1 MFINYLFCFFR
12 LSPLVFLVDKACVV
26 PAVPYSFC
34 IMAFLSENP
43 RVKAECSS
51 ISSLVP
57 FLKVLFTLP
66 SLTTNLYLSL
76 PRGFSRVK
84 WDPISCCFDSQ

>member
-26 PAVPYSFC
+26 PAVPYSSC